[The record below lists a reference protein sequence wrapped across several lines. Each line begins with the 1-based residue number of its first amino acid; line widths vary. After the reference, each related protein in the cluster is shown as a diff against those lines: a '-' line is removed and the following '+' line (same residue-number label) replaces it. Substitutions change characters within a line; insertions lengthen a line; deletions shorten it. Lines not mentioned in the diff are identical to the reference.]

1 MSARHA
7 PRAHRARNAAN
18 EARRRPTYTLLDVL
32 QASATQP
39 LPQAKRTHQLT
50 RMWQGLRALEQAAA
64 PTPDDWRV
72 VSDAVNLLETLVD
85 TLRVAQ
91 DASGLLPDAVRALA
105 LAGARHV
112 DEGKPLRL
120 TGADIPVLRAVLE
133 DYAALL
139 DALPAR
145 TMVRAH
151 LLTERRI
158 WDVLDGRG
166 RAHDVRVV
174 GV

>member
-1 MSARHA
+1 MKN
-7 PRAHRARNAAN
+7 RARP
-18 EARRRPTYTLLDVL
+18 RRRPTYTLLDVL

-39 LPQAKRTHQLT
+39 QPQAKRT
-50 RMWQGLRALEQAAA
+50 ALEQAAA

-139 DALPAR
+139 AALPAR

-174 GV
+174 AC